1 MFEIIEEPDYGGALS
16 RTMVYIAVSGEPNDN
31 SSDLSEKGK
40 QQIFELARSR
50 LIAAPSKVYSDSSD
64 ACRNSAQIIAKELFT
79 GSSGKDCL
87 SEVNLGIKHPD
98 EHFLK
103 NELTKMWEELSY
115 APKSGESL
123 IKSQE
128 RVSKCISEIAKTHP
142 ESSIGIVLSPIVAS
156 LFYRLVVG
164 GKPAIED
171 WLYSSFASC
180 TTYEYSKNGWSLVMP
195 PESSFLSE
203 PSSVIDTLPKG
214 VF

>member
-16 RTMVYIAVSGEPNDN
+16 RTMVYIAVSGETN
-31 SSDLSEKGK
+31 SDSNSLSEKGK
-40 QQIFELARSR
+40 QQVFELARSR

-79 GSSGKDCL
+79 GSSRKDCL
-87 SEVNLGIKHPD
+87 SEVNLGISHPD
-98 EHFLK
+98 ERFLK
-103 NELTKMWEELSY
+103 NELAKMWENLSY
-115 APKSGESL
+115 APKGGESL
-123 IKSQE
+123 SKAQE
-128 RVSKCISEIAKTHP
+128 RVSKCISDIAKTHP

-156 LFYRLVVG
+156 LFHRLVVG
-164 GKPAIED
+164 GKLAIED